1 MRPYEAERLVH
12 QAAARIL
19 GGMPK
24 GFVQR
29 EDGTITVFATVVFVL
44 MIGVG
49 GIAIDLMRYEA
60 QRTQLQYTLDRAVLA
75 AAALDQEKPA
85 QDVVQNYFE
94 TAGLGNYR
102 LRVTVDEGINAR
114 RVTASA
120 EMEMNTMFMRL
131 FGQRVLSSPAAGAAE
146 ERIPNIE
153 VSLVLDI
160 SGSMEG
166 TRMTNLQPA
175 ARDFVTSMPASNT
188 NDIGQQFVS
197 ISVIPYNG
205 HVNVGTT
212 LSSVYALTGEHN
224 YSRCSRFDW
233 NDFTVSGLNPA
244 VPIQRMAHFDIE
256 STTWSDP
263 IVRPRCPRDD
273 TGAIIPWSNSEA
285 DMHQLINSLT
295 PQGSTAIDAGMRW
308 AVALLDPLA
317 RPALNGL
324 TSNGTVH
331 ADFTDRPAAYADPN
345 TIKVVVM
352 MTDGENTAQ
361 YDVNPSFRSGPSPFW
376 RDPDDGDFSVFYS
389 QWNMYWQED
398 AKLWRSFPDGG
409 GNNNA
414 VRLDYA
420 DLWNHIPAAEVR
432 EDLFN
437 SDAWAGSNSWRRSAV
452 EAMGAQ
458 YDFWDIVDEYVWD
471 DEADRRLREICNV
484 ARTNDII
491 VFSIAFQAPA
501 RGQAVMRHCA
511 TTDAHYYE
519 VQSAD
524 ISDAFTSIARTINQL
539 RLVQ

>member
-175 ARDFVTSMPASNT
+175 ARDFVTSMLASNT

-361 YDVNPSFRSGPSPFW
+361 YDVNPSFRSGPAPFGAIPMMGISRSSTASGTCTGKKMRNCGARFPMGAATTMPYGWTMLIYGTISPQPKCAKTCSTRMHGRAAILGGVAPLKRWVRNTISGISSTNMSGTMRRIGACAKSAMWRAPTTSSCSRSPF
-376 RDPDDGDFSVFYS
+376 RRP
-389 QWNMYWQED
+389 
-398 AKLWRSFPDGG
+398 R
-409 GNNNA
+409 
-414 VRLDYA
+414 
-420 DLWNHIPAAEVR
+420 
-432 EDLFN
+432 
-437 SDAWAGSNSWRRSAV
+437 AGR
-452 EAMGAQ
+452 
-458 YDFWDIVDEYVWD
+458 
-471 DEADRRLREICNV
+471 
-484 ARTNDII
+484 
-491 VFSIAFQAPA
+491 P
-501 RGQAVMRHCA
+501 
-511 TTDAHYYE
+511 
-519 VQSAD
+519 
-524 ISDAFTSIARTINQL
+524 
-539 RLVQ
+539 

>member
-1 MRPYEAERLVH
+1 MRPYEAERLVSKTT
-12 QAAARIL
+12 AKMLGSLPAR
-19 GGMPK
+19 
-24 GFVQR
+24 FVRR
-29 EDGTITVFATVVFVL
+29 EDGTITVFATVIFVL

-75 AAALDQEKPA
+75 AAALDQEAPA
-85 QDVVQNYFE
+85 EEVVRNYFE

-102 LRVTVDEGINAR
+102 LRVTVDDGINAR

-120 EMEMNTMFMRL
+120 EMEMNTLFMRL

-153 VSLVLDI
+153 VSLVLDV

-166 TRMTNLQPA
+166 TRMENLQPA
-175 ARDFVTSMPASNT
+175 AREFVTSMLEANT
-188 NDIGQQFVS
+188 NPTGQQFVS

-212 LSSVYALTGEHN
+212 LSSVYALSNEHN
-224 YSRCSRFDW
+224 YSRCSRFEW

-244 VPIQRMAHFDIE
+244 VPIQRMAHFDIV
-256 STTWSDP
+256 SQSWIDP
-263 IVRPRCPRDD
+263 VPEPRCPRDD
-273 TGAIIPWSNSEA
+273 TAAIIPWSNSEA
-285 DMHQLINSLT
+285 DMHQLIDSLT
-295 PQGSTAIDAGMRW
+295 PEGSTAIDAGMRW
-308 AVALLDPLA
+308 AVALLDPMA

-324 TSNGTVH
+324 TTNGTVH
-331 ADFTDRPAAYADPN
+331 ADFTNRPAAYNDN
-345 TIKVVVM
+345 DTIKVVVM

-361 YDVNPSFRSGPSPFW
+361 YDVNPAFRSGPSPFW

-414 VRLDYA
+414 VQLDYA

-437 SDAWAGSNSWRRSAV
+437 SDAWAGSNSWRRNGV
-452 EAMGAQ
+452 ETMGAQ
-458 YDFWDIVDEYVWD
+458 YDFWDIVNEYVWD

-484 ARTNDII
+484 ARANDIV